1 MEVINIQKFK
11 NNFNIVVKSGLSN
24 QQLKES
30 RNYYPNVGKMLVKNQ
45 DLYKENYIVDLVL
58 ENSFFTMLGHALE
71 YKNVMSL
78 KKTAE
83 QVKLLK
89 NSFILNDKMM
99 PKENVSQSL
108 SEYNKKLRNK
118 TIGFCIVEYLKDLR
132 YCKRLIKDQNIHHI
146 IVLKHT
152 EEDRDLI
159 DYILKQGYSDYSI
172 TEKGNIRTNLN
183 SFYKYPLLLKAN
195 CSKVSDG
202 IVVRFD

>member
-30 RNYYPNVGKMLVKNQ
+30 RNYYPDVGKMLVKNQ

-146 IVLKHT
+146 IVLKPI

>member
-183 SFYKYPLLLKAN
+183 
-195 CSKVSDG
+195 
-202 IVVRFD
+202 